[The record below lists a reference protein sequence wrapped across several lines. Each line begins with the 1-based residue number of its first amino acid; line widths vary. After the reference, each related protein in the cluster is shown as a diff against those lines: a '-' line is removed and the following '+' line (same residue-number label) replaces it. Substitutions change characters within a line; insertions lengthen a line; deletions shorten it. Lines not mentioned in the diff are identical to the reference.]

1 MPSQRKKGK
10 KLVGF
15 FATED
20 EAAAIIA
27 AAKSQGMTVAD
38 WLRSLIPQK
47 DEGRSPTSKKR
58 GAKGKE

>member
-47 DEGRSPTSKKR
+47 DEGQRPTSKKR